1 MFKFQCGRTVIMKM
15 NHKNKISKFQGESK
29 NGTRDIQEA
38 GGMAGTV
45 DLEEGL
51 SIYCL
56 LPT

>member
-1 MFKFQCGRTVIMKM
+1 MKM